1 MQRQAKELVQ
11 SEALR
16 LTNPPCLISPISINA
31 KVSLFNPRNSK
42 FGKSMYN
49 QPFTKQNGEENQKS
63 TESSILEF
71 EDLDPSEGNPNPNTN
86 IRKRKPSLIK
96 VKKNPLLNQERKFRL
111 ENALLLGNRLSI
123 KH

>member
-1 MQRQAKELVQ
+1 
-11 SEALR
+11 
-16 LTNPPCLISPISINA
+16 
-31 KVSLFNPRNSK
+31 
-42 FGKSMYN
+42 MYN